1 MVAVQFRVA
10 SRFRRHWCVL
20 AAAVLMAQSTNVR
33 AQTAEQTF
41 ELRAGWNAVY
51 VEVDPKPSDLDV
63 LLDGLAVTSVWMR
76 EEGHLA
82 GGVVPCTDEADASC
96 VVSTNT
102 GWRVWFPP
110 DEPQRAV
117 QSLRALRGGRVY
129 LIEAAQA
136 GTWTIRGRPNSSVT
150 RWPQGF
156 DLAGFHVV
164 DQAESAPT
172 FVQYLSGSPAHRD
185 AAVFEINA
193 DGTLARI
200 VDPDQRR
207 ISPGR
212 GYWVESSRRTVY
224 DGPIRID
231 TRSLRGVS
239 LFPGAAKHFIEI
251 ENLTDDAGF
260 VAIAERTSQ
269 MRDGSPTEADARV
282 PLMWYDFS
290 GGPSPVWRDLDNV
303 QVPLASKGAPGSKRT
318 LRVGARQME
327 LATLG
332 NDDIRGHESV
342 LAVTDGS
349 GFCRLLPLTAQGG
362 SQDGLWVGDVTI
374 NEVASP
380 EEDDGD
386 LTPTSSEFMFRIII
400 HKSGADYRLLRE
412 VVLVYQETEQSY
424 LLVTP
429 SCFELLDADV
439 ASPRV
444 STANFAFEDSFPLIG
459 DFATQLVTSLTPYA
473 TSIDVGAT
481 DALNPFFH
489 PFNPIHDEGFEV
501 KRDLTLTFDADGG
514 GDPEWGTTRL
524 AGTYEE
530 NLSGLHRY
538 QIEARGRF
546 ELRRV
551 SYIATLCG
559 P

>member
-172 FVQYLSGSPAHRD
+172 FVQYLSGSPAHR
-185 AAVFEINA
+185 
-193 DGTLARI
+193 
-200 VDPDQRR
+200 
-207 ISPGR
+207 
-212 GYWVESSRRTVY
+212 
-224 DGPIRID
+224 
-231 TRSLRGVS
+231 
-239 LFPGAAKHFIEI
+239 
-251 ENLTDDAGF
+251 
-260 VAIAERTSQ
+260 
-269 MRDGSPTEADARV
+269 
-282 PLMWYDFS
+282 
-290 GGPSPVWRDLDNV
+290 GG
-303 QVPLASKGAPGSKRT
+303 
-318 LRVGARQME
+318 
-327 LATLG
+327 
-332 NDDIRGHESV
+332 I
-342 LAVTDGS
+342 
-349 GFCRLLPLTAQGG
+349 
-362 SQDGLWVGDVTI
+362 
-374 NEVASP
+374 
-380 EEDDGD
+380 
-386 LTPTSSEFMFRIII
+386 
-400 HKSGADYRLLRE
+400 
-412 VVLVYQETEQSY
+412 
-424 LLVTP
+424 
-429 SCFELLDADV
+429 
-439 ASPRV
+439 
-444 STANFAFEDSFPLIG
+444 
-459 DFATQLVTSLTPYA
+459 
-473 TSIDVGAT
+473 
-481 DALNPFFH
+481 
-489 PFNPIHDEGFEV
+489 
-501 KRDLTLTFDADGG
+501 
-514 GDPEWGTTRL
+514 
-524 AGTYEE
+524 
-530 NLSGLHRY
+530 
-538 QIEARGRF
+538 
-546 ELRRV
+546 
-551 SYIATLCG
+551 
-559 P
+559 